1 MLCSILKYHI
11 DMKKEEF
18 AEKYPGQLVKIPEGI
33 LAFVPDPL
41 PPIIDFNDRELINL
55 NSDATLAVGELK
67 GLGRNLQNPYLLIGP
82 LSYREA
88 IDSSE
93 LEGTIATAE
102 EVALLE
108 ASPTRKVEREEIAEV
123 RNYVR
128 SMQHGLKLLDQLP
141 MSKRLIRELHKQ
153 LLQGVR
159 GQERNPGEFRKL
171 QNHIGQ
177 LGESPENA
185 RFVPPPVN
193 SMGKCLDEF
202 ETYLNSERTYPPL
215 VELAIIHY
223 QFEAIHPFMDGNGRV
238 GRLLLVLLLCH
249 WKLLPQPLLYMSG
262 FFGRHK
268 EAYKDLLLGISQRS
282 NWVEWVKFFLR
293 GVVEQSHDSIQRS
306 EKLLSLQG
314 DYRELLQSAR
324 SSALTLKLVDSLFE
338 TPYLTMHRA
347 ASMLG
352 VTNRTSQRHIQKLVE
367 TGILEE
373 ATGETRNRV
382 YLARD
387 ILGIIE
393 KQYNE

>member
-1 MLCSILKYHI
+1 
-11 DMKKEEF
+11 
-18 AEKYPGQLVKIPEGI
+18 
-33 LAFVPDPL
+33 
-41 PPIIDFNDRELINL
+41 
-55 NSDATLAVGELK
+55 
-67 GLGRNLQNPYLLIGP
+67 
-82 LSYREA
+82 
-88 IDSSE
+88 
-93 LEGTIATAE
+93 
-102 EVALLE
+102 
-108 ASPTRKVEREEIAEV
+108 
-123 RNYVR
+123 
-128 SMQHGLKLLDQLP
+128 
-141 MSKRLIRELHKQ
+141 
-153 LLQGVR
+153 
-159 GQERNPGEFRKL
+159 
-171 QNHIGQ
+171 
-177 LGESPENA
+177 
-185 RFVPPPVN
+185 
-193 SMGKCLDEF
+193 MGKCLDEF

-238 GRLLLVLLLCH
+238 GRLLMVLLLCH

-338 TPYLTMHRA
+338 TPYLTMQRA

-387 ILGIIE
+387 ILGVIE
-393 KQYNE
+393 KQYNV